1 MTHPLLNSIFSETH
15 KELQT
20 LQQDFS
26 CFQTHFVT
34 IDSNV
39 SELNLENNDEIL
51 DEVEAENSEFLV
63 ITETQLQ
70 KYQQLFKK
78 TEIIEGDNLGDIE
91 MQLLDKEIKRNN
103 EECFKKNII
112 ETSCCQNNCLKDK
125 IDTERAFLRNSNFE
139 SLSKSN
145 QDSFLMG
152 YLVGSSG
159 SQHVTVKGNKRVKAV
174 CNYSFDAK
182 EICLKAFKFVYGIGT
197 TRWENIRTHFY
208 IEDIKARVH
217 KAIGK
222 PSNRTISFSTI
233 IKIVSFILSYA
244 NRWGLPSPGIYFNII
259 LIIFYLHFYIFNFY
273 LRTTFQT

>member
-51 DEVEAENSEFLV
+51 EEVEAENSEFLV

-91 MQLLDKEIKRNN
+91 MKLLGEEIKRNN

-125 IDTERAFLRNSNFE
+125 INTERAFLRNSNFQ

-152 YLVGSSG
+152 YLVSSSG
-159 SQHVTVKGNKRVKAV
+159 S
-174 CNYSFDAK
+174 
-182 EICLKAFKFVYGIGT
+182 
-197 TRWENIRTHFY
+197 
-208 IEDIKARVH
+208 
-217 KAIGK
+217 
-222 PSNRTISFSTI
+222 
-233 IKIVSFILSYA
+233 
-244 NRWGLPSPGIYFNII
+244 
-259 LIIFYLHFYIFNFY
+259 
-273 LRTTFQT
+273 